1 MSDKVHCNIHGEV
14 NGTMWQGELV
24 CPYHQRSAVDEDG
37 ATYLMYDEF
46 NQDGEEW

>member
-1 MSDKVHCNIHGEV
+1 MSEKTHCNIHGSV

-24 CPYHQRSAVDEDG
+24 CPYHQRQAVDSEG
-37 ATYLMYDEF
+37 VPYQMYDEF